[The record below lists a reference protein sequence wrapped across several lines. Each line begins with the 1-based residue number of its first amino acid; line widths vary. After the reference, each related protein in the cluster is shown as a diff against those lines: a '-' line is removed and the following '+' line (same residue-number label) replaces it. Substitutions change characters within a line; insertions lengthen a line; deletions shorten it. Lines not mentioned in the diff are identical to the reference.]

1 MENALKSLPSTER
14 QEFAEFEQDPSFLE
28 TVGAS
33 LAYKY
38 DPLMDRIDEART
50 FGFGRGA
57 LDPEEGY
64 TPKDNIPDDLKPF
77 ASTLLR
83 ATNQKHMNFL
93 IANIKEGQE
102 TRKTLDRSGIGLQ
115 FAAEL
120 FDPINYVGIPFA
132 RAASFGQ
139 NFLRSGA
146 STAAVV
152 SAQESIRYPLD
163 PLATKEEV
171 GFTVGTSFILGGT
184 LGGLLSI
191 PAQRRADALRSGELE
206 IKKLEEAIMPVDE
219 KPPTAEIAAS
229 FFTDSWIYKAVPTPL
244 KSILTDKTIPNSVKL
259 RTLKIVNDS
268 GILLAANREGKKIG
282 NSTYQNAKL
291 FDGEW
296 VSVFDDVINTWGEYT
311 GKGVIN
317 PLDYTRTKNF
327 DKWFETVDSKA
338 MRGIA
343 PADDF
348 EARAINSINKF
359 YENWEKRF

>member
-77 ASTLLR
+77 DSTLLR

-184 LGGLLSI
+184 L
-191 PAQRRADALRSGELE
+191 
-206 IKKLEEAIMPVDE
+206 
-219 KPPTAEIAAS
+219 
-229 FFTDSWIYKAVPTPL
+229 
-244 KSILTDKTIPNSVKL
+244 
-259 RTLKIVNDS
+259 
-268 GILLAANREGKKIG
+268 
-282 NSTYQNAKL
+282 
-291 FDGEW
+291 
-296 VSVFDDVINTWGEYT
+296 VS
-311 GKGVIN
+311 
-317 PLDYTRTKNF
+317 
-327 DKWFETVDSKA
+327 
-338 MRGIA
+338 
-343 PADDF
+343 
-348 EARAINSINKF
+348 
-359 YENWEKRF
+359 